1 MPDHLPDFIDPVS
14 FADKS
19 RTVVGELDFSRLD
32 KLSDLVVDNSGRVR
46 FELRFGKSGR
56 IAGATGT
63 LDAVMNLQCQ
73 RCLGELPWH
82 VHAGI
87 NVGFVKSVDEASLLP
102 ENMEP
107 VMMDAEG
114 HVSLVDVVQDEMLLA
129 IPVVPRHENCGS
141 GVAAAKPKPEPD
153 RPNPFAVLN
162 QFKNNT
168 SSKE

>member
-63 LDAVMNLQCQ
+63 LEAVMNLQCQ

-82 VHAGI
+82 VQADI

-102 ENMEP
+102 ENVEP
-107 VMMDAEG
+107 IMMDAEG

-141 GVAAAKPKPEPD
+141 GVAVAKPKPEPD